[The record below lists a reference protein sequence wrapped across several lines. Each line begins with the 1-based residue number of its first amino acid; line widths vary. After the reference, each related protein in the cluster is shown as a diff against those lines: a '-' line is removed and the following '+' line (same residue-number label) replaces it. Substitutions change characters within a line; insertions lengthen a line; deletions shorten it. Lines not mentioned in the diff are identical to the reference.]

1 MSVESTAPHNANSV
15 YAFLLG
21 LAVVA
26 ALTSF
31 SMIGWIAF
39 SYVTDEER
47 RNPPEPE
54 SHAEASALM
63 PSFSLVV

>member
-1 MSVESTAPHNANSV
+1 MSVESSAPRNANLV
-15 YAFLLG
+15 YALLVG

-31 SMIGWIAF
+31 SLLGWIAF